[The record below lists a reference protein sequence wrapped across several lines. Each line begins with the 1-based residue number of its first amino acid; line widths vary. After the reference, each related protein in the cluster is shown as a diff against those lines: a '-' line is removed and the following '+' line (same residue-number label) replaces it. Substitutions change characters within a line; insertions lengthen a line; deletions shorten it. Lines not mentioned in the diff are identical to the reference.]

1 MGLLLVVTRCGKVVT
16 GWFVGARTLGAL
28 GEGGDGLQP
37 VGALWLSPRCRLC
50 MGFGGESRR
59 GSPSISP
66 RGERSFAS
74 AAAAA
79 ASSPNPRSQVCAL
92 SIAYRSVRNL
102 WLLQSSVF
110 HRRWLRHRNPPLY
123 CVGLFIFF
131 SLISFLPYSPAPP
144 PFFFPFIYKKNIW
157 LVCLWENLEP
167 RDPSEGT

>member
-1 MGLLLVVTRCGKVVT
+1 LLAHVHWGH
-16 GWFVGARTLGAL
+16 L

-37 VGALWLSPRCRLC
+37 VGVLWLLPRCRLC
-50 MGFGGESRR
+50 MGFGRESRR

-66 RGERSFAS
+66 RGERSVAS

-131 SLISFLPYSPAPP
+131 SLISFLPSSPAPP
-144 PFFFPFIYKKNIW
+144 LFFSLSFKKKTFG
-157 LVCLWENLEP
+157 LFVCG
-167 RDPSEGT
+167 RI